1 MNEAMGSSRLSFC
14 GGLLLLAASQAIFP
28 NVLDPMSPFGIAGID
43 LADFADLAQIVTG
56 EGDVARK
63 AFSIMRLVR
72 SYQESFTA
80 IERCPKP
87 VIAAIHGGCIGA
99 GVDMTSA
106 CDIRYAA
113 EDSFFCIKVQ
123 YTRLND

>member
-1 MNEAMGSSRLSFC
+1 
-14 GGLLLLAASQAIFP
+14 
-28 NVLDPMSPFGIAGID
+28 MSPFGIAGID

-63 AFSIMRLVR
+63 AFSIMHLVR

-106 CDIRYAA
+106 CDIRYAT

-123 YTRLND
+123 SIRSLVRLID